1 MLLAYRKL
9 GGSQDRPAGT
19 WFVTFVVTF
28 DTFATLMGKVLWLLM
43 KLGVRASEEPTPRRT
58 RAWDT

>member
-1 MLLAYRKL
+1 MA
-9 GGSQDRPAGT
+9 T

-28 DTFATLMGKVLWLLM
+28 DTFATLMGKKVLGLPVG
-43 KLGVRASEEPTPRRT
+43 LGLRENAEARRRRT